1 MHRLSPP
8 QILFIV
14 VTAALSACAKE
25 TPPRLE
31 IVTAPAATDVA
42 PLIATEVAAAARDHR
57 TLLVYIGAPWC
68 EPCRYFHAAAVAGE
82 LDGAFGQLR
91 LLEFDADR
99 DTAALERAGY
109 RSAMIPLFAV
119 PLPDGTASGRQIAG
133 SIKGAG
139 AVAQI
144 TPRLRALLAE

>member
-1 MHRLSPP
+1 MLRLTAPH
-8 QILFIV
+8 ILL
-14 VTAALSACAKE
+14 VTALAACAKE

-31 IVTAPAATDVA
+31 IVAATAATEVA
-42 PLIATEVAAAARDHR
+42 PLIASEVAAAARDQR
-57 TLLVYIGAPWC
+57 TLLVYVGATWC
-68 EPCRYFHAAAVAGE
+68 EPCRYFHAAAEAGQ
-82 LDGAFGQLR
+82 LDGTFGRLR

-99 DTAALERAGY
+99 DTEALERAGY
-109 RSAMIPLFAV
+109 SAAMIPLFAV
-119 PLPDGTASGRQIAG
+119 PRPDGTASGRQIAG